1 MAHLALYRKYRSQT
15 FEDVIGQQHVTQTLQ
30 NAIRTGKVAHAY
42 LFCGPR
48 GTGKTTT
55 ARLLA
60 KALNCEQGP
69 TPTPCDQCAMC
80 VAIRE
85 GRAIDVIEMDAASET
100 GIDDVRET
108 IIENAQ
114 YMPQQARYKVYI
126 IDEVHDLSTKAF
138 DALLKTL
145 EEPPPHVVFVLA
157 TTEVQRVPVT
167 IRSRCIRFDFRRA
180 SLDDLV
186 LRINT
191 VLQREGLTADAEAVQ
206 AIARAADGSFRDALS
221 LLEQVLAYAEGG
233 HVDYET
239 VRSVLGIVDEEAVG
253 AVVNAAARGDVAQ
266 ALKAVDEMLRR
277 GSSVRTVLEAIAG
290 RVRDLLYARVG
301 ALEESLSTAQLVAL
315 KAQAQPFT
323 PDQLSQILDVLV
335 RAQAQLRN
343 VPQQRVLLD
352 LAMVQIAS
360 LRRPA
365 LANAATP
372 SPPPVAAAP
381 AEPPS
386 AESVSPPASV
396 PTAPSPPEEPAPAP
410 TASPAEAPEL
420 LKLVQGRWEQI
431 IARVAERSRGGA
443 EVLRDARPVRQEGEN
458 TIVLQFQ
465 SEFPYAQ
472 MQSEKRRQFVEQ
484 TISRLL
490 GGRPVTLRSEL
501 VRPAPAPSNAEVP
514 GDPEE
519 EEDPD
524 GVEYAREVAQTFNG
538 YIEPEGG

>member
-1 MAHLALYRKYRSQT
+1 
-15 FEDVIGQQHVTQTLQ
+15 
-30 NAIRTGKVAHAY
+30 
-42 LFCGPR
+42 
-48 GTGKTTT
+48 
-55 ARLLA
+55 
-60 KALNCEQGP
+60 
-69 TPTPCDQCAMC
+69 
-80 VAIRE
+80 
-85 GRAIDVIEMDAASET
+85 
-100 GIDDVRET
+100 
-108 IIENAQ
+108 
-114 YMPQQARYKVYI
+114 
-126 IDEVHDLSTKAF
+126 
-138 DALLKTL
+138 
-145 EEPPPHVVFVLA
+145 
-157 TTEVQRVPVT
+157 
-167 IRSRCIRFDFRRA
+167 
-180 SLDDLV
+180 
-186 LRINT
+186 
-191 VLQREGLTADAEAVQ
+191 
-206 AIARAADGSFRDALS
+206 
-221 LLEQVLAYAEGG
+221 
-233 HVDYET
+233 
-239 VRSVLGIVDEEAVG
+239 
-253 AVVNAAARGDVAQ
+253 
-266 ALKAVDEMLRR
+266 
-277 GSSVRTVLEAIAG
+277 
-290 RVRDLLYARVG
+290 
-301 ALEESLSTAQLVAL
+301 
-315 KAQAQPFT
+315 
-323 PDQLSQILDVLV
+323 
-335 RAQAQLRN
+335 
-343 VPQQRVLLD
+343 
-352 LAMVQIAS
+352 VQIAS

-396 PTAPSPPEEPAPAP
+396 PAAPSPPEEPAPAP